1 MKKLAAILIFAYVA
15 YAMFVKPRQDEA
27 EAAAAL
33 DRIEDHLAG
42 LRTNADKLQYLDQQL
57 AQASAN
63 AALQQAIQGLI
74 DGLEATTATGTANAY
89 TAPNGAQ
96 FTYTDAQLSKID
108 TARSAIR
115 VDFDDAKFTNTHKD
129 TKPTYLA
136 VANNWTDAEVYKLCA
151 DWRDL
156 YGTRLPDEARIQD
169 WLVGYGFWTKKKY
182 KNEMQ
187 AAGDNFTA
195 RVSQVSSR
203 YGL

>member
-27 EAAAAL
+27 EASAAL
-33 DRIEDHLAG
+33 DAIEAHIAG
-42 LRTNADKLQYLDQQL
+42 LRTNAAKLQYLDQQL
-57 AQASAN
+57 AQASGN
-63 AALQQAIQGLI
+63 TALQQAIQGLI

-115 VDFDDAKFTNTHKD
+115 VDFDSGGTHRD

-151 DWRDL
+151 DWRTL
-156 YGTRLPDEARIQD
+156 YGARLPDEASIQD
-169 WLVGYGFWTKKKY
+169 WLLGHRNFWTAKKWR
-182 KNEMQ
+182 EEIQ
-187 AAGDNFTA
+187 RVGDNFTN
-195 RVSQVSSR
+195 RVSQVSDR